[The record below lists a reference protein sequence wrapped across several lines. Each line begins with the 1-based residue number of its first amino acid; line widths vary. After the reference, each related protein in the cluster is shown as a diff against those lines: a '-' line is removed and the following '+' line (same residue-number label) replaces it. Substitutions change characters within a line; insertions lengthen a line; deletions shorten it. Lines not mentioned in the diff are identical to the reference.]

1 MRLILTGGGTAGHVY
16 PALSVA
22 ESLSLSES
30 AGQDTQ
36 PLASHQLLYVGSEH
50 GLERALVQRSGL
62 DFSGLSVSGGV
73 RGMGLAAIRNAASL
87 VQSFFQSLGVIR
99 QYRPGAILATGG
111 YVCTPVVLAGWFLRV
126 PALVYLPDME
136 PGWAIRFLA
145 PFARRVAVTVP
156 DATRFFSP
164 KKAVVTGYPVRT
176 ELVSADRQAGRAFFG
191 VGPAEKVIL
200 VAGGSRGAQHINQL
214 IGEGLVTLLQEAT
227 IIHVCGQSHLA
238 DASARLAVLPPDLK
252 ARYKLYAY
260 LHEMPLALVAAD
272 LAVSR
277 AGASVLGEYP
287 VAALPSI
294 LIPYAGGHRDQVQ
307 NAAYLA
313 QNGAA
318 VVLPDQEI
326 STEMLASTVKTLLRD
341 PARLPAMAQAARAL
355 ARPDAAGDLARE
367 LTRLAGSG
375 E

>member
-1 MRLILTGGGTAGHVY
+1 M
-16 PALSVA
+16 SVA
-22 ESLSLSES
+22 KRLTSSES
-30 AGQDTQ
+30 TAQDTQ
-36 PLASHQLLYVGSEH
+36 TTAKHELLYLGSEN

-73 RGMGLAAIRNAASL
+73 RGMGLAAIGNVASL
-87 VQSFFQSLGVIR
+87 VQGFLQSLGVIR
-99 QYRPGAILATGG
+99 RFRPGAILATGG
-111 YVCTPVVLAGWFLRV
+111 YVCAPVVLAGWFLRV
-126 PALVYLPDME
+126 PALVYLPDVE
-136 PGWAIRFLA
+136 PGWAVRFLA

-156 DATRFFSP
+156 EATRFFNS
-164 KKAVVTGYPVRT
+164 KKTVVTGYPVRA
-176 ELVSADRQAGRAFFG
+176 ELVSADRQAGREFFG
-191 VGPAEKVIL
+191 VGSDEKVIL

-214 IGEGLVTLLQEAT
+214 IAEALPELLQDAS

-238 DASARLAVLPPDLK
+238 DAGARFAVLPPDLK
-252 ARYKLYAY
+252 ARYKLYSY

-272 LAVSR
+272 LAISR

-287 VAALPSI
+287 VAGLPSI
-294 LIPYAGGHRDQVQ
+294 LIPYAGGHRDQVR

-318 VVLPDQEI
+318 VVLQDQEI

-367 LTRLAGSG
+367 LTHLSGSG

>member
-1 MRLILTGGGTAGHVY
+1 M
-16 PALSVA
+16 SVA

-99 QYRPGAILATGG
+99 QYHPGAILATGG

-136 PGWAIRFLA
+136 PGWRFAPSPLRSQGSSHGSDDAILQ
-145 PFARRVAVTVP
+145 PRRP
-156 DATRFFSP
+156 WYRL
-164 KKAVVTGYPVRT
+164 PVR
-176 ELVSADRQAGRAFFG
+176 G
-191 VGPAEKVIL
+191 
-200 VAGGSRGAQHINQL
+200 AGGRSAGQQGVFGLDRPEGHSGGGWQRGAQPVNQL
-214 IGEGLVTLLQEAT
+214 IAEALGAVLS
-227 IIHVCGQSHLA
+227 HHHSRCGQSHLA
-238 DASARLAVLPPDLK
+238 DASARQAVLPPTEDALQ
-252 ARYKLYAY
+252 LYAY
-260 LHEMPLALVAAD
+260 LHEHHGAVAGD
-272 LAVSR
+272 LAISR

-287 VAALPSI
+287 VAGLPSI

-341 PARLPAMAQAARAL
+341 PAKLPAMAQAARAL

-367 LTRLAGSG
+367 LTRLAGNG

>member
-22 ESLSLSES
+22 E
-30 AGQDTQ
+30 A
-36 PLASHQLLYVGSEH
+36 LASSERTDQETPQPAPFELLYVGSEN
-50 GLERALVQRSGL
+50 GLERTLVQRSGL
-62 DFSGLSVSGGV
+62 DFSGLAVLGGI
-73 RGMGLAAIRNAASL
+73 RGMGLAAIRNVASL
-87 VQSFFQSLGVIR
+87 IQGFFQSLGLIR
-99 QYRPGAILATGG
+99 RYRPSAILATGG
-111 YVCTPVVLAGWFLRV
+111 YVCVPVVLAGWLLRV
-126 PALVYLPDME
+126 PALIYLPDME

-156 DATRFFSP
+156 ESARFFGS
-164 KKAVVTGYPVRT
+164 KKAVVTGYPVRADM
-176 ELVSADRQAGRAFFG
+176 VSANRQAGREFFG
-191 VGPAEKVIL
+191 IQPDDKVIL

-214 IGEGLVTLLQEAT
+214 IGEALPELLQDAI

-238 DASARLAVLPPDLK
+238 DAGARFAELPLDLK
-252 ARYKLYAY
+252 ARYKLYSY
-260 LHEMPLALVAAD
+260 LHEMPQALIAAD
-272 LAVSR
+272 LAISR

-287 VAALPSI
+287 VAGLPSI
-294 LIPYAGGHRDQVQ
+294 LIPYAGGHRDQVR

-318 VVLPDQEI
+318 VVLQDEEI
-326 STEMLASTVKTLLRD
+326 ATGMLASTIKTLLQD

-355 ARPDAAGDLARE
+355 ARPNAASDLARE
-367 LTRLAGSG
+367 LTHLAGSG

>member
-1 MRLILTGGGTAGHVY
+1 
-16 PALSVA
+16 
-22 ESLSLSES
+22 
-30 AGQDTQ
+30 
-36 PLASHQLLYVGSEH
+36 LLFVGSEN
-50 GLERALVQRSGL
+50 GLERALVQRFGL
-62 DFSGLSVSGGV
+62 DFSGLAVSGGV
-73 RGMGLAAIRNAASL
+73 RGMGLAAFHNAASL
-87 VQSFFQSLGVIR
+87 VQGFFQSLGVIR
-99 QYRPGAILATGG
+99 RYRPRAILATGG
-111 YVCTPVVLAGWFLRV
+111 YVCAPVVLAGWCLRV

-156 DATRFFSP
+156 EAARFFSS
-164 KKAVVTGYPVRT
+164 KKAVVTGYPVRA
-176 ELVSADRQAGRAFFG
+176 ELISADRQAGRAFFE
-191 VGPAEKVIL
+191 VGPDEKVIV

-214 IGEGLVTLLQEAT
+214 IAAALPELLQDAT
-227 IIHVCGQSHLA
+227 IIHVCGHSHLA
-238 DASARLAVLPPDLK
+238 DAGARFAVLPPDLK
-252 ARYKLYAY
+252 ARYKLYSY

-272 LAVSR
+272 LAISR

-287 VAALPSI
+287 VAGLPSI
-294 LIPYAGGHRDQVQ
+294 LIPYAGGHRDQVR

-318 VVLPDQEI
+318 IVLQDQEI
-326 STEMLASTVKTLLRD
+326 STEMLASTIKALLQD

-367 LTRLAGSG
+367 LTQLAGSG